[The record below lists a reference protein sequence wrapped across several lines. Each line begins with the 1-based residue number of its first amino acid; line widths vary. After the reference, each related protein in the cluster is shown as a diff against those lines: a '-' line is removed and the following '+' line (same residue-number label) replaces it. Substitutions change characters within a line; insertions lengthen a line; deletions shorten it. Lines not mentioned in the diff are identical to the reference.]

1 MGGSVRRWLIPPVSY
16 TERNITRKAMKGWM
30 ERDEQEQP
38 RNMEMVAETL
48 EQVVVQQARSL
59 TTQTANRNVQDSPEK
74 RQRDQ
79 IEEALAGQVKEDL
92 GISTEESQKQSS
104 QMWMVT
110 GTDLTKKGS

>member
-1 MGGSVRRWLIPPVSY
+1 
-16 TERNITRKAMKGWM
+16 M